1 MTHRGISRRLA
12 LSGLAAS
19 AALAANNPAWS
30 LSPVQTRTFVLVPGA
45 WCGSWI
51 YQRVARLLRARGHE
65 VHALTLTGLADRSHL
80 MSPQIRLQTHVDD
93 VVNFLRWEEL
103 QDVVLVGH
111 SYGGI
116 VITGAAE
123 TLRSRLRAIA
133 YLDAFIPGPGQ
144 ALVDLAGPASRQRI
158 EASGAASGGLHTP
171 PIPARV
177 FNVNESDRRWVD
189 EKCTPQP
196 LATFLDSLPHAEAYK
211 QVPRRL
217 YVRATGYASP
227 PFDALARSLRGEA
240 GWSVAEL
247 PVGHN
252 LMIDAPAEVAAL
264 LQQVAS

>member
-12 LSGLAAS
+12 LSGMAAS
-19 AALAANNPAWS
+19 AVLAANNPAWS
-30 LSPVQTRTFVLVPGA
+30 QAPAQPRTFVLVPGA
-45 WCGSWI
+45 WGGSWC

-65 VHALTLTGLADRSHL
+65 VHALTLTGLGDRSHL

-93 VVNFLRWEEL
+93 VVNFLRWEDL

-123 TLRSRLRAIA
+123 TLLPRLRAIA

-171 PIPARV
+171 PIPAR
-177 FNVNESDRRWVD
+177 NVNESDRRWVN
-189 EKCTPQP
+189 EKSTPQP
-196 LATFLDSLPHAEAYK
+196 LATFLDSLPRAEAYK

-217 YVRATGYASP
+217 YVRATGFASP

-247 PVGHN
+247 PVGHV
-252 LMIDAPAEVAAL
+252 LMIDAPAEVATL
-264 LQQVAS
+264 LEQVAN